1 MTSFTRMLTTTAMVV
16 VGGQLFAQSDAGLT
30 LDKKVLTLSAARKVI
45 AAAESEATKRGLGVV
60 IVVVDD
66 SGTLIELSRMDAAQ
80 IASVNVGIG
89 KARTAAIYRR
99 PSRVFEEQI
108 RDGRVAALALADA
121 TPLQGGVPILIN
133 SKVVG
138 AVGVSGDSP
147 QVDEEI
153 AIAGA
158 KAISSPK

>member
-1 MTSFTRMLTTTAMVV
+1 MRVIRFAMVAGV
-16 VGGQLFAQSDAGLT
+16 LLASAQVPAQTDSALT
-30 LDKKVLTLSAARKVI
+30 LDKKVLTLAAARQIV
-45 AAAESEATKRGLGVV
+45 AAAEAEATRRGLGVV

-66 SGTLIELSRMDAAQ
+66 AGTMIELTRMDAAQ
-80 IASVNVGIG
+80 VASVNVGIG

-108 RDGRVAALALADA
+108 REGRVAALALADA
-121 TPLQGGVPILIN
+121 TPLQGGVPVFIDGR
-133 SKVVG
+133 VVG

-153 AIAGA
+153 ALAGA
-158 KAISSPK
+158 KAIPSTK

>member
-1 MTSFTRMLTTTAMVV
+1 MDWVWSSSSVD
-16 VGGQLFAQSDAGLT
+16 DAG
-30 LDKKVLTLSAARKVI
+30 I
-45 AAAESEATKRGLGVV
+45 
-60 IVVVDD
+60 I
-66 SGTLIELSRMDAAQ
+66 IELTRMDAAQ
-80 IASVNVGIG
+80 VASVNVGIG

-121 TPLQGGVPILIN
+121 TPLQGGVPVLIN
-133 SKVVG
+133 GRVVG

-153 AIAGA
+153 ALAGA
-158 KAISSPK
+158 KAISGTK